1 MGKKV
6 KKLKKELNELRFKV
20 VWMEDIVGQLLHDVD
35 ELKKQCF
42 WCSDRC
48 IKTDTNQDNGIFEEK
63 WQHGDMEE

>member
-6 KKLKKELNELRFKV
+6 KKLKKELNELRFRV
-20 VWMEDIVGQLLHDVD
+20 VQMEDMVSRLSDSVVEIK
-35 ELKKQCF
+35 EQCF